1 VGRQLTDRISIFSP
15 KLGWSSL
22 GGQERRNCGAENQ
35 PLKEIIMNTFKS
47 FAIRTLIL
55 SAFAAT
61 AVSSAHAAIFIRTGV
76 VVAPVAVAPVVVAP
90 LAPVIA
96 APVVAA
102 PVIAAPVV
110 VMPICRFVS
119 VPVMNA
125 WTGAT
130 YLVTRRVCN

>member
-1 VGRQLTDRISIFSP
+1 
-15 KLGWSSL
+15 
-22 GGQERRNCGAENQ
+22 
-35 PLKEIIMNTFKS
+35 MNTFKS

-61 AVSSAHAAIFIRTGV
+61 ALSSAHAAIFIRTGV
-76 VVAPVAVAPVVVAP
+76 VVAPVAVAPV
-90 LAPVIA
+90 APVIVAPVVA

-110 VMPICRFVS
+110 VVPTCRFVS

-125 WTGAT
+125 WTGVT

>member
-1 VGRQLTDRISIFSP
+1 
-15 KLGWSSL
+15 
-22 GGQERRNCGAENQ
+22 
-35 PLKEIIMNTFKS
+35 MNTFKS

-55 SAFAAT
+55 SALAA
-61 AVSSAHAAIFIRTGV
+61 AAIGSADAAVFIRTGV
-76 VVAPVAVAPVVVAP
+76 VIAPVAVAPIAPVVAAPVVV
-90 LAPVIA
+90 

-110 VMPICRFVS
+110 AAPVVVVPTCRFVS

-125 WTGAT
+125 WTGFT